1 MTTVIGVDNGL
12 DGGVCAID
20 FRIGRCGDVHRYI
33 TPTLGTGKRVYDL
46 QRMRD
51 ILAEFR
57 GCDLQVFLE
66 RAQAMPKQGV
76 SSTFS
81 TGYGYGVWQ
90 GLLAGLG
97 LPYEIV
103 SPQTWQK
110 AMFMGVSAGDTKA
123 RSALVA
129 QRLQPSVD
137 WRRTPKCKKPSDGL
151 TDAFC
156 IAEWG
161 RRQLA
166 QRGQVV

>member
-1 MTTVIGVDNGL
+1 MTVVIGIDNGL
-12 DGGVCAID
+12 DGGVCILA
-20 FRIGRCGDVHRYI
+20 GEVYRYV
-33 TPTLGTGKRVYDL
+33 TPTLGEGKRSYDM
-46 QRMRD
+46 QRMRA
-51 ILAEFR
+51 ILNE
-57 GCDLQVFLE
+57 GPPVFGGPYAFIE

-81 TGYGYGVWQ
+81 TGFGFGVWQ
-90 GLLAGLG
+90 GLLSGLG
-97 LPYEIV
+97 IPFEIV

-123 RSALVA
+123 KSALVA
-129 QRLQPSVD
+129 QRVQPGVD
-137 WRRTPKCKKPSDGL
+137 WRKSPRCKNPHDGL

-166 QRGQVV
+166 ARGAL